1 MYHHAAAGVA
11 TLPSGRHSFPL
22 DGGGGCAVGGED
34 EIDCRHHGGGRG
46 EGRPGLGP
54 HHRLDGQDGPNGD
67 ADLYHRLVVHPRPL
81 AQRLD
86 VSIELAQP
94 CRETVTENGVTKEVH
109 VIVKQV
115 PFSIH
120 VRLPAPPLKAPKR
133 ECRLSERRCGKVR
146 SDGDDDYHDHH
157 HHHHDASSSLSPTAP
172 GTMVTDLR
180 GLEME
185 VRLRY
190 DGEGGRAVP
199 FVQRP
204 PLDVIATRVADDG
217 RSAVLT
223 ARVRALSSQH
233 QNRLFVAHVRA
244 FTPPPS
250 PEASAD
256 QSPAT
261 TSSLPPSGAPSPATG
276 LEPASMASVVLE
288 ALTEPIQVISKPRSS
303 RKRVVR
309 RKRTL
314 GDMLLECTQ
323 RIERAQLAHAHA
335 IGALSK
341 RCRLVPRDNDGT
353 DTAPAAP
360 AQQLLH
366 HYEPHAPPPQ
376 HHQQSQQQQQQQVG
390 DGNAFLVSP
399 LEDPQLMMLMDLPA
413 AFPHSFLPASFVPG
427 PEQHQH
433 QQQLQLQ
440 HQQFNP
446 PYHQQQHHHQQQ
458 QADVKEMPAF
468 FPAPT
473 LQTQRPQPAAD
484 DPLSPPLPGSSASPC
499 SPACASSS
507 SSAHHHHSHQQ
518 QPHHQQQQL
527 QHLRD
532 PRLRTPHA
540 AAGPVASASS
550 QGASPVAPASEEDP
564 VEAAAGAFLR
574 SYAALPS
581 FDRSMAIRRVLRK
594 YGTDRLQALG
604 SLLALL
610 ASRTPPPPKRAQNP
624 NEAAASFQSC
634 VCTSCSYEAE
644 LHNID
649 GFYKDFIN
657 LEFSFQ

>member
-1 MYHHAAAGVA
+1 
-11 TLPSGRHSFPL
+11 
-22 DGGGGCAVGGED
+22 
-34 EIDCRHHGGGRG
+34 
-46 EGRPGLGP
+46 
-54 HHRLDGQDGPNGD
+54 
-67 ADLYHRLVVHPRPL
+67 
-81 AQRLD
+81 
-86 VSIELAQP
+86 
-94 CRETVTENGVTKEVH
+94 
-109 VIVKQV
+109 
-115 PFSIH
+115 
-120 VRLPAPPLKAPKR
+120 
-133 ECRLSERRCGKVR
+133 
-146 SDGDDDYHDHH
+146 
-157 HHHHDASSSLSPTAP
+157 
-172 GTMVTDLR
+172 MVTDLR

-261 TSSLPPSGAPSPATG
+261 TTSSLPPSGAPSPATG
-276 LEPASMASVVLE
+276 GLEPASTASVVLE

-341 RCRLVPRDNDGT
+341 RCRLVPRDNDA
-353 DTAPAAP
+353 TATAA
-360 AQQLLH
+360 AQQLLPH
-366 HYEPHAPPPQ
+366 SYEPHAPPPP
-376 HHQQSQQQQQQQVG
+376 QQQQQQQSQSLHHQQQAG
-390 DGNAFLVSP
+390 DGNAFLMSP

-427 PEQHQH
+427 PEQHHPQH
-433 QQQLQLQ
+433 QQQLQ
-440 HQQFNP
+440 HHPFNA
-446 PYHQQQHHHQQQ
+446 PYHQQQYQQHHH
-458 QADVKEMPAF
+458 QADVKEELQAF

-473 LQTQRPQPAAD
+473 QRPLPAAD
-484 DPLSPPLPGSSASPC
+484 DPLSPPLPGSAASPC

-507 SSAHHHHSHQQ
+507 SSAHHHH
-518 QPHHQQQQL
+518 PHHPQPQQL
-527 QHLRD
+527 HHPRD
-532 PRLRTPHA
+532 PRLRTAHA
-540 AAGPVASASS
+540 AAGPVAANASS
-550 QGASPVAPASEEDP
+550 QGAPSVAPASEEDP

-610 ASRTPPPPKRAQNP
+610 ASRTPTPKRAPNP
-624 NEAAASFQSC
+624 NEAASFQ
-634 VCTSCSYEAE
+634 VLTPPPPRWR
-644 LHNID
+644 L
-649 GFYKDFIN
+649 
-657 LEFSFQ
+657 L